1 MFVLHADKKAIMHY
15 LLYNILLTKIFNLMK
30 KTMFFMVV
38 FFFIG
43 MVSINAQYVSNDEAI
58 ILLKAEIQELEAE
71 AQNAPPAE
79 AHDIAFQ
86 YIYYRAVAYDI
97 AEGSEIGAA
106 IQNNKPIEKGV
117 PLAPGLTHF
126 VTDDNY
132 KASLE
137 EVLIAIEDLLT
148 D

>member
-1 MFVLHADKKAIMHY
+1 
-15 LLYNILLTKIFNLMK
+15 MK

-38 FFFIG
+38 FFFVG
-43 MVSINAQYVSNDEAI
+43 MVSINAQYVSNDEAVI
-58 ILLKAEIQELEAE
+58 ILKAEIQELEAE
-71 AQNAPPAE
+71 ALNAPPAE
-79 AHDIAFQ
+79 AHDIAFK

-97 AEGSEIGAA
+97 SDGSEVGAA

-117 PLAPGLTHF
+117 VLAPGLTKF
-126 VTDDNY
+126 DTGQDF

-137 EVLIAIEDLLT
+137 EVLIEIEDLLT